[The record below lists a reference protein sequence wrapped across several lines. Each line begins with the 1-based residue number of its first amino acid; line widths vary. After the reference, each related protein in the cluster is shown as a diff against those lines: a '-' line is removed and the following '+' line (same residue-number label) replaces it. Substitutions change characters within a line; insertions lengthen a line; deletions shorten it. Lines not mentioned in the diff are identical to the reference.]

1 MAISVGELFI
11 ELGIIGD
18 DEGGKKVA
26 KALDEAIEKAKKA
39 QKQLEKQGKET
50 DKVEKKNKN
59 VAKSIFNTAKSIGSL
74 ITAISGAVVAL
85 NKLAESLVQQN
96 QYWINLTRNSDIALQ
111 TFQKWGQVGA
121 AMNASLGEQ
130 GAAGA
135 LADLNKRLF
144 EMKLTGEGYE
154 GFAFAGISPTNAEDV
169 LEQLRGRIKGL
180 NDTAATAMLERLG
193 LDPRML
199 SVLRMTR
206 EEFEALNAE
215 MEKYRLT
222 PEQRQQIQ
230 EFHKQMSIVNV
241 KMQYFKDRIL
251 IAIMPHLLRFMQL
264 IVKIIEAL
272 PKYRGLI
279 IGVGIAMTN
288 SFGKWLKAL
297 PIIGKYLKPIVKALQ
312 AMRIFSK
319 GLFKGL
325 TGFLTRLPFVGVLFG
340 ALGKIIAKAFLPL
353 TAAYLII
360 DDIVG
365 YFNGKD
371 SAFGAII
378 NYIQDMGKDFLN
390 IGKIFTTK
398 PLLAFKYALIK
409 IGDIFIRIAKIILNT
424 IDWIFGTPFGK
435 WLEKLYGGQE
445 DYNAQMNEFSDALS
459 QMAADIDAERAA
471 EQNIPTNTVPSN
483 VFNNGGNTSK
493 NNTYAPTYNITIESP
508 EGRRI
513 IQNFLKQQDLNQA
526 VTVFAG

>member
-1 MAISVGELFI
+1 MAISVGEIFV
-11 ELGIIGD
+11 ELGILGD

-26 KALDEAIEKAKKA
+26 KALDEAIEKARKA

-50 DKVEKKNKN
+50 DRVEKKNKN
-59 VAKSIFNTAKSIGSL
+59 VAKSIFNTAKSIGTL
-74 ITAISGAVVAL
+74 ITAVSGAIVAL

-96 QYWINLTRNSDIALQ
+96 QYWMNLTRNSDIALQ

-135 LADLNKRLF
+135 IAELNKRLF
-144 EMKLTGEGYE
+144 EMRLTGEGYE

-288 SFGKWLKAL
+288 GFGKWLKTL

-325 TGFLTRLPFVGVLFG
+325 TGFLTKLPFVGVLFG
-340 ALGKIIAKAFLPL
+340 ALGKVIAKAFLPL
-353 TAAYLII
+353 TAVYLII
-360 DDIVG
+360 DDIMG
-365 YFNGKD
+365 YMQGKN
-371 SAFGAII
+371 SGIGAII
-378 NYIQDMGKDFLN
+378 HYLKDMGKDWLN

-398 PLLAFKYALIK
+398 PLLAFRAALIK
-409 IGDIFIRIAKIILNT
+409 IGDLFIKIAKIILDT
-424 IDWIFGTPFGK
+424 VDWVFGTSFGK

-445 DYNAQMNEFSDALS
+445 NYDAKMNDFSESLR
-459 QMAADIDAERAA
+459 QAAAELEAERAA
-471 EQNIPTNTVPSN
+471 EQNLPTNTIPSN
-483 VFNNGGNTSK
+483 VYNNGGNTNK
-493 NNTYAPTYNITIESP
+493 NNTYAPTYNITIDSP
-508 EGRRI
+508 EGKAI
-513 IQNFLKQQDLNQA
+513 IKNFLRQQDLNQA
-526 VTVFAG
+526 QTVFAG

>member
-26 KALDEAIEKAKKA
+26 KALDEAIEKAQKA
-39 QKQLEKQGKET
+39 QKQLQKQGKET
-50 DKVEKKNKN
+50 EKVEKKNKN
-59 VAKSIFNTAKSIGSL
+59 VAKSIQNTAKSIGGL
-74 ITAISGAVVAL
+74 ITAVAGAVVAL
-85 NKLAESLVQQN
+85 NKLANSLVQQN
-96 QYWINLTRNSDIALQ
+96 QYWINLTRNSDIALK

-121 AMNASLGEQ
+121 AMDASLGEQ

-135 LADLNKRLF
+135 LAELNKRLF

-154 GFAFAGISPTNAEDV
+154 GFAFAGIMPTNAEDV

-230 EFHKQMSIVNV
+230 EFHKQMSIINV

-251 IAIMPHLLRFMQL
+251 IAIMPHLLRFMQIL
-264 IVKIIEAL
+264 VKIIEAL

-279 IGVGIAMTN
+279 LGVGVAM
-288 SFGKWLKAL
+288 SKGFGKWLKAL
-297 PIIGKYLKPIVKALQ
+297 PLIGKYLKPVVKILQ
-312 AMRIFSK
+312 TMRIFSK

-325 TGFLTRLPFVGVLFG
+325 SGFLTKLPVIGALFG
-340 ALGKIIAKAFLPL
+340 TLGKVIARAFLPL
-353 TAAYLII
+353 TAAYLLLE
-360 DDIVG
+360 DFLVYKEG
-365 YFNGKD
+365 GK
-371 SAFGAII
+371 SLIGEII
-378 NYIQDMGKDFLN
+378 NYFKKQGDDWLN
-390 IGKIFTTK
+390 ISKIFTTK
-398 PLLAFKYALIK
+398 PLYAFKAALIK
-409 IGDIFIRIAKIILNT
+409 IGDIFIKIAQIILNT
-424 IDWIFGTPFGK
+424 IDWIFNTPFGK
-435 WLEKLYGGQE
+435 WLEKLYGGKE
-445 DYNAQMNEFSDALS
+445 NYVSA
-459 QMAADIDAERAA
+459 
-471 EQNIPTNTVPSN
+471 
-483 VFNNGGNTSK
+483 
-493 NNTYAPTYNITIESP
+493 
-508 EGRRI
+508 
-513 IQNFLKQQDLNQA
+513 
-526 VTVFAG
+526 

>member
-26 KALDEAIEKAKKA
+26 KALDEAIEKARKA
-39 QKQLEKQGKET
+39 QKQLEKQGKKT
-50 DKVEKKNKN
+50 DEVEKKNKKA
-59 VAKSIFNTAKSIGSL
+59 AKSIANAAKSIGGL

-96 QYWINLTRNSDIALQ
+96 QYWINLTRNSDIALS

-135 LADLNKRLF
+135 IADLNKRLF

-264 IVKIIEAL
+264 LVKIIEAL

-279 IGVGIAMTN
+279 IGVGIAMTKG
-288 SFGKWLKAL
+288 FGKWLKAL
-297 PIIGKYLKPIVKALQ
+297 PVIGKYLKPVVKALQ

-325 TGFLTRLPFVGVLFG
+325 TGFLTKLPIVGALFG
-340 ALGKIIAKAFLPL
+340 TLGKIIAKAFLPL
-353 TAAYLII
+353 TAAYLLLEDFAVFQEGGESVIG
-360 DDIVG
+360 DIVN
-365 YFNGKD
+365 YFKAVGKD
-371 SAFGAII
+371 WI
-378 NYIQDMGKDFLN
+378 N
-390 IGKIFTTK
+390 IGKIFSTK
-398 PLLAFKYALIK
+398 PLEAFRAALVK
-409 IGDIFIRIAKIILNT
+409 VGDVFIRILQGILN
-424 IDWIFGTPFGK
+424 IFDSIFNTPLGK
-435 WLEKLYGGQE
+435 WLQNWLDKNDYEKNLQQLSE
-445 DYNAQMNEFSDALS
+445 DLKN
-459 QMAADIDAERAA
+459 DAERVNQDNVAK
-471 EQNIPTNTVPSN
+471 NTVQSN
-483 VFNNGGNTSK
+483 VYNNGGNTNR
-493 NNTYAPTYNITIESP
+493 NNTYAPTYNITIDSP
-508 EGRRI
+508 EGKEI

-526 VTVFAG
+526 VTVFQR

>member
-1 MAISVGELFI
+1 MKTSVGELFI

-26 KALDEAIEKAKKA
+26 KALDEAIEKAQKA
-39 QKQLEKQGKET
+39 QKQLQKHGKET
-50 DKVEKKNKN
+50 DRVEKKNKN
-59 VAKSIFNTAKSIGSL
+59 VAKSIMNTAKSIGGL
-74 ITAISGAVVAL
+74 ITAISGAVIAL
-85 NKLAESLVQQN
+85 NKLSESLVQQN
-96 QYWINLTRNSDIALQ
+96 QYWLNLTRNSDIALE

-135 LADLNKRLF
+135 LAELNKRLF

-154 GFAFAGISPTNAEDV
+154 GFAFAGIMPTNAEDV

-230 EFHKQMSIVNV
+230 DFHKQMSIINV

-251 IAIMPHLLRFMQL
+251 VAIMPHLIRFMEV
-264 IVKIIEAL
+264 IVKIIEVL
-272 PKYRGLI
+272 PKYRGLV
-279 IGVGIAMTN
+279 IGVGLAMTKG
-288 SFGKWLKAL
+288 FGKWLKAL
-297 PIIGKYLKPIVKALQ
+297 PIIGKYLMPVVKILQ
-312 AMRIFSK
+312 KMRIFSS

-325 TGFLTRLPFVGVLFG
+325 SGIINKLPFVGTLFG
-340 ALGKIIAKAFLPL
+340 TLGKIISKAFLPF
-353 TAAYLII
+353 TIVYLLI

-365 YFNGKD
+365 YFNGKN
-371 SAFGAII
+371 SGIGAII
-378 NYIQDMGKDFLN
+378 HYLKDMGKDFLN

-409 IGDIFIRIAKIILNT
+409 IGDLFIKIAKIILTT
-424 IDWIFGTPFGK
+424 IDWIFNTPFGK
-435 WLEKLYGGQE
+435 WLEKIYGGNE
-445 DYNAQMNEFSDALS
+445 DYNAKMDDLS
-459 QMAADIDAERAA
+459 ESLRQMAAEVEAERAG
-471 EQNIPTNTVPSN
+471 EQNLATNTLPSN
-483 VFNNGGNTSK
+483 VYNNGGNTNK
-493 NNTYAPTYNITIESP
+493 TNNYAPTYNITIDTP
-508 EGRRI
+508 EGQRI
-513 IQNFLKQQDLNQA
+513 IQNFLRQQDLNQA
-526 VTVFAG
+526 ATVFK